1 MVLEVYPDAVSA
13 GAAVFD
19 RYDKVADPATGKKLS
34 RTGWLALH
42 ACCRCR
48 RRCWG
53 ACSGG
58 VLLPSQRVE
67 P

>member
-34 RTGWLALH
+34 RTGWLALCMRAVADAAVGELVRAVFSYH
-42 ACCRCR
+42 H
-48 RRCWG
+48 
-53 ACSGG
+53 S
-58 VLLPSQRVE
+58 V
-67 P
+67 